1 MVGVLLELYGRAKKF
16 AREDP
21 SISGLLIRRGFMEV
35 LEHEST
41 RSRTST
47 QPLTVV
53 FLDLDDFKS
62 LNERLGKQGGQLVL
76 KVMGWTMRRNLRES
90 ASVARLQED
99 RFGLLLPGTDAD
111 HARLVIAKLRKDL
124 RDVLKTYQ
132 WDATFTAWWQ

>member
-1 MVGVLLELYGRAKKF
+1 
-16 AREDP
+16 
-21 SISGLLIRRGFMEV
+21 MEV

-132 WDATFTAWWQ
+132 WDVTFTAWWQ